1 MSDNLVPASRYA
13 VESWVKNS
21 HFIATI
27 GPAFSVSE
35 AREFIAEINQLFKDA
50 THNVPAY
57 IIGHGSM
64 VISHCNDDG
73 EPSGTA
79 GRPVLAVLRGSDLG
93 DVVIVVTRYF
103 GGTKLGTG
111 GLVRAYRD
119 AARAVLQELPR
130 GVKVPTHK
138 ALVVTPYSLFER
150 IQHTIT
156 AHQGQVL
163 DVDFAADITIT
174 AQLVVHE
181 FPRFQSHLQEMS
193 RGRVEV
199 EVVETNPDTVIP
211 LDDEGS

>member
-1 MSDNLVPASRYA
+1 M
-13 VESWVKNS
+13 
-21 HFIATI
+21 
-27 GPAFSVSE
+27 
-35 AREFIAEINQLFKDA
+35 
-50 THNVPAY
+50 
-57 IIGHGSM
+57 
-64 VISHCNDDG
+64 
-73 EPSGTA
+73 
-79 GRPVLAVLRGSDLG
+79 LRGSGLG

-111 GLVRAYRD
+111 GLVRAYGD
-119 AARAVLQELPR
+119 AARVVLQELPR
-130 GVKVPTHK
+130 AVKVPTHK